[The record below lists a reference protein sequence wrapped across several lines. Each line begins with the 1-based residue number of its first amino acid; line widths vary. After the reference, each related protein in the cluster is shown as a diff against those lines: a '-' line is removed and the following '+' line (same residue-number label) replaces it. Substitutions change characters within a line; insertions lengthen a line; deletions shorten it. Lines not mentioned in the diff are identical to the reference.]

1 MKKNNTV
8 SPQEKLKELT
18 KECIV
23 IKDINVNGKVK
34 DSFDYQIIKSAHEGI
49 GESIKE
55 LPSSDEFIK
64 SLLKSID
71 KSFVCVIAGRAINE
85 DIIETAYISY
95 RLLEYLMRLDKK
107 DISETDSILLSQMFK
122 DEIKDNHSTIRLNES
137 GIIKAP
143 NERLR
148 SRFREHNARML
159 YQIQAKKSYIDM
171 VEGR

>member
-1 MKKNNTV
+1 MKKTNTL
-8 SPQEKLKELT
+8 SPQEKLKELV

-23 IKDINVNGKVK
+23 VKDINVDGKAK
-34 DSFDYQIIKSAHEGI
+34 DSFDYQIIKSAHNGI
-49 GESIKE
+49 GEISKE
-55 LPSSDEFIK
+55 LTSSDSFIK
-64 SLLKSID
+64 SLLKDID
-71 KSFVCVIAGRAINE
+71 KLLACVIGKRAVNE
-85 DIIETAYISY
+85 DILETAYISY
-95 RLLEYLMRLDKK
+95 RLLEYLTRLDKK
-107 DISETDSILLSQMFK
+107 EISETDSILLSQMFK

-159 YQIQAKKSYIDM
+159 YQIQAKRSYIDM